1 MYALIQSLESKQVFE
16 NFSIETRENFGRI
29 PDAINET
36 LKCMD
41 LTKKS
46 GVKRIII
53 KENNKINAK
62 IKREA

>member
-16 NFSIETRENFGRI
+16 NFSIETRQNFGRL

-36 LKCMD
+36 LKRMD

-53 KENNKINAK
+53 KEKNKINAK